1 MRQYLSGGNRGPN
14 FSGMSGRGVE
24 FFCLAMSIKNC
35 SMIDIKCIVARYVI
49 CAQSV
54 LCVHVSATSCLVGV
68 LGRLQNEAD
77 LCPKQ

>member
-35 SMIDIKCIVARYVI
+35 GVVDIKCMVAHHMMCVVHMCTR
-49 CAQSV
+49 CATCTCKY
-54 LCVHVSATSCLVGV
+54 LYLVGV

-77 LCPKQ
+77 LR